1 VDGLISFLRSH
12 PGARR
17 GLSVLSALL
26 LVGAAAF
33 LGYPVYTNFQHDR
46 LQGQLNT
53 ELASPRLQ
61 QDYRDRKI
69 GVGDALTRIK
79 IPALGVDTV
88 VVEGTTETAL
98 RAGAGHYAATA
109 MPCENGNMAIAGHR
123 TTYGKPF
130 ANIDQLRPGDTITLE
145 TPIGRCDYE
154 VDEAP
159 APTFRSPAGMAASWV
174 VAPNDLRVIDQDPA
188 KAELTLTTCHPKGS
202 AKERLIIR
210 ARKVAGKAGSG

>member
-1 VDGLISFLRSH
+1 MDGLISFLRSH

-26 LVGAAAF
+26 LVGAAAL

-46 LQGQLNT
+46 LQGRLGN
-53 ELASPRLQ
+53 ELASSRLQ
-61 QDYRDRKI
+61 QAYRDRKV
-69 GVGDALTRIK
+69 GVGDALTRIR
-79 IPALGVDTV
+79 IPAIGVDTV
-88 VVEGTTETAL
+88 VVEGTTTTAL
-98 RAGAGHYAATA
+98 RAGAGHYPKTA
-109 MPCENGNMAIAGHR
+109 MPCENGNMGIAGHR

-130 ANIDQLRPGDTITLE
+130 ANIDQLKAGDTISLE
-145 TPIGRCDYE
+145 TPVGRCDYE
-154 VDEAP
+154 VEP
-159 APTFRSPAGMAASWV
+159 APKPFLSPAGRGAAFV

>member
-1 VDGLISFLRSH
+1 MDGLIRFLRSH
-12 PGARR
+12 PAARR

-46 LQGQLNT
+46 LQGRLDT

-61 QDYRDRKI
+61 QAYKDRKV

-98 RAGAGHYAATA
+98 RAGAGHYATTA

-154 VDEAP
+154 VEKAP
-159 APTFRSPAGMAASWV
+159 APFRSPAGMPAAWI
-174 VAPNDLRVIDQDPA
+174 VAPNDLRVIDEDKS

>member
-1 VDGLISFLRSH
+1 MDGLIRFLRSH

-46 LQGQLNT
+46 LQGQLDT

-61 QDYRDRKI
+61 QDFRDRKI

-79 IPALGVDTV
+79 IPALGVDSV

-98 RAGAGHYAATA
+98 RAGAGHYATTA
-109 MPCENGNMAIAGHR
+109 LPCENGNMAIAGHR
-123 TTYGKPF
+123 TTFGKPF
-130 ANIDQLRPGDTITLE
+130 ANIDQLKEGDIVTLE

-154 VDEAP
+154 VEKAP
-159 APTFRSPAGMAASWV
+159 PPFRSPASFAAAWV
-174 VAPNDLRVIDQDPA
+174 VAPNDLRVINQDPA

>member
-1 VDGLISFLRSH
+1 MDGLIRFLRSH
-12 PGARR
+12 PSARR

-46 LQGQLNT
+46 LQGRLDT

-61 QDYRDRKI
+61 QAFRDRKV

-98 RAGAGHYAATA
+98 RAGAGHYATTA
-109 MPCENGNMAIAGHR
+109 MPCENGNMSIAGHR

-130 ANIDQLRPGDTITLE
+130 ANIDQLRPGDIITLV
-145 TPIGRCDYE
+145 TPVGRCDYE
-154 VDEAP
+154 VEKAP
-159 APTFRSPAGMAASWV
+159 APFRSPAGMAASWV
-174 VAPNDLRVIDQDPA
+174 VAPNDLRVIDQDPS

>member
-1 VDGLISFLRSH
+1 MDGLIRFLRSH
-12 PGARR
+12 PGARK
-17 GLSVLSALL
+17 GLSALSVLL
-26 LVGAAAF
+26 LVGAVGL

-46 LQGQLNT
+46 LQGRLGS
-53 ELASPRLQ
+53 ELASSRLQ
-61 QDYRDRKI
+61 QAYRDKKI

-88 VVEGTTETAL
+88 VVEGTTSTAL
-98 RAGAGHYAATA
+98 RAGAGHYATTA
-109 MPCENGNMAIAGHR
+109 LPCENGNMAIAGHR

-130 ANIDQLRPGDTITLE
+130 ANIDQLKPGDAITLE

-154 VDEAP
+154 VEKAP
-159 APTFRSPAGMAASWV
+159 APFRSPASLAAAWI
-174 VAPNDLRVIDQDPA
+174 VAPNDLRVIDNDPA